1 MFPFGPDG
9 RCAGPASVAGVMGVV
24 LVTYNNE
31 DHIGPALDA
40 LAAAATGPMDVVVVD
55 NASADSTV
63 ATVRRDHP
71 GVRVLAQSEN
81 LGFAKACNLGARTL
95 ESELVLF
102 LNPDTVVDEDALRVG
117 AEAMRED
124 PSIGILGG
132 RTRYPDGRLNSTCCF
147 GRPTLWSALCDALGL
162 NALGSGTTLFN
173 PEHLGGWDRDD
184 TRDVDVVTGCFLLIR
199 RDVFEEVGGFDERF
213 FLYSEDTDLSL
224 RVRRS
229 GRRCVHHHRVGLVHA
244 GGGSDTV
251 RSAKLVKVF
260 AARAVYYRKH
270 WTRPA
275 VAAGTALLD
284 LRVLTRLLA
293 AQLRGEPHRT
303 HWQQIWRQRAA
314 WHPRKVSIA

>member
-1 MFPFGPDG
+1 
-9 RCAGPASVAGVMGVV
+9 MGVV

-31 DHIGPALDA
+31 THIGPALDA
-40 LAAAATGPMDVVVVD
+40 LGAAATGPMDVVVVD

-63 ATVRRDHP
+63 AVVRRDHP

-81 LGFAKACNLGARTL
+81 LGFAKACNLAARTL
-95 ESELVLF
+95 DTELVLF
-102 LNPDTVVDEDALRVG
+102 LNPDTVVDEDALWIG
-117 AEAMRED
+117 TEAMRAD

-132 RTRYPDGRLNSTCCF
+132 RTRYPDGGLNSTCCF
-147 GRPTLWSALCDALGL
+147 GSPTLWSALCEALGL
-162 NALGSGTTLFN
+162 NALAAGTTLFN

-251 RSAKLVKVF
+251 RSAKLVKVL

-275 VAAGTALLD
+275 IAAGTALLD
-284 LRVLTRLLA
+284 ARVLTRLLA
-293 AQLRGEPHRT
+293 SQLRGGPHRN
-303 HWQQIWRQRAA
+303 HWQQVWRQRAA
-314 WHPRKVSIA
+314 WHQRRVSTA